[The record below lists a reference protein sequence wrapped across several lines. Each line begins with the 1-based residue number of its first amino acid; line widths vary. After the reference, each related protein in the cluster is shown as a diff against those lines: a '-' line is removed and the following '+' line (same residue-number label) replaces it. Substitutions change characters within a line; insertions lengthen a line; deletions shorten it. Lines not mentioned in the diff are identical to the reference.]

1 MCFCVN
7 KNPLARP
14 PVGRLGVGLTGTGGD
29 LPPNPPQVKSDAN
42 MAEEKDIKPGW
53 QNATKEKGTKGGRPP
68 KQVKAEERITIR
80 VTSFEKLAIGKKA
93 EAVGLSSSEY
103 CRRAALERHITP
115 ALTAEETEAYLTLKK
130 FATDFARLRNAFKVG
145 APTLVEEIRQVI
157 YKLNYELDYI
167 RNGKQSKGS

>member
-1 MCFCVN
+1 MCSS
-7 KNPLARP
+7 
-14 PVGRLGVGLTGTGGD
+14 D
-29 LPPNPPQVKSDAN
+29 L
-42 MAEEKDIKPGW
+42 
-53 QNATKEKGTKGGRPP
+53 
-68 KQVKAEERITIR
+68 R

-157 YKLNYELDYI
+157 YKLNAELDYI

>member
-1 MCFCVN
+1 M
-7 KNPLARP
+7 
-14 PVGRLGVGLTGTGGD
+14 GVALTGTGGD
-29 LPPNPPQVKSDAN
+29 LPPNPHAGKSDAN

-80 VTSFEKLAIGKKA
+80 VTSFEKLAIAKKA

-157 YKLNYELDYI
+157 YKLNAELDYI

>member
-1 MCFCVN
+1 MGYGCFISVIGQDVFL
-7 KNPLARP
+7 LAQKPSRP
-14 PVGRLGVGLTGTGGD
+14 PSRWSVGGCPHGH
-29 LPPNPPQVKSDAN
+29 
-42 MAEEKDIKPGW
+42 
-53 QNATKEKGTKGGRPP
+53 GGRPP

-80 VTSFEKLAIGKKA
+80 VTSFEKLAIAKKA

-157 YKLNYELDYI
+157 YKLNAELDYI

>member
-1 MCFCVN
+1 MVGWGL
-7 KNPLARP
+7 PSRAR
-14 PVGRLGVGLTGTGGD
+14 GVTSPRT
-29 LPPNPPQVKSDAN
+29 PPQVKATQ
-42 MAEEKDIKPGW
+42 IW
-53 QNATKEKGTKGGRPP
+53 QKKKTSNATKEKGTKGGRPP

-80 VTSFEKLAIGKKA
+80 VTSFEKLAIAKKA

-157 YKLNYELDYI
+157 YKLNAELDYI